1 MKLAWDKKK
10 IKEENVGSDFP
21 TLCMASVRGTAVT
34 YKGKHLAR
42 THGAH
47 SANICSPVERVPC
60 DTQWHEE
67 ARESM
72 CHSAPVAC
80 SSALTVAPI
89 EQAPRGG

>member
-1 MKLAWDKKK
+1 MKLTWDKKK

-21 TLCMASVRGTAVT
+21 TLCMAGVCDTTLT
-34 YKGKHLAR
+34 YKGKHLAH

-47 SANICSPVERVPC
+47 SANIFSLVERVPC
-60 DTQWHEE
+60 GTQWHEE

-72 CHSAPVAC
+72 CHSAPIAC

-89 EQAPRGG
+89 EQAPRGA